1 MARED
6 RKTLILFGSPRR
18 NGNTAAL
25 LDILCW
31 ELRGEYMLV
40 DAYRADISP
49 CIDCR
54 ACRKKPGCA
63 VDDGMGRV
71 YDCIEECDSVV
82 IASPIYFSELT
93 GKLLDVGSR
102 LQTYFCSTVLRGEPA
117 PGRSKRGGVIL
128 CGGGTGSADKA
139 YSTAKRLLHYMN
151 CDEVY
156 PAVVSHSTD
165 SRPAAEDEAALA
177 ALAGL
182 IGYLNEEE
190 ER

>member
-1 MARED
+1 M
-6 RKTLILFGSPRR
+6 KTLILFGSPRR
-18 NGNTAAL
+18 GGNTAAL
-25 LDILCW
+25 LELLCR
-31 ELRGEYMLV
+31 ELRGDYMLV
-40 DAYRADISP
+40 DAYRADVSP

-54 ACRKKPGCA
+54 VCRKKPGCA
-63 VDDGMGRV
+63 IDDGMREI
-71 YDCIEECDSVV
+71 YACIEECDNAV

-102 LQTYFCSTVLRGEPA
+102 LQTYFCSTVLRGEAA
-117 PGRSKRGGVIL
+117 PGKPKRGGVIL

-139 YSTAKRLLHYMN
+139 FSTAKRLLHYLT

-165 SRPAAEDEAALA
+165 ERPASEDPDALA

-182 IGYLNEEE
+182 IGYLNREEE
-190 ER
+190 K